1 VSAPRQCLE
10 SHSRTANNL
19 SGSPRSPVVIDGL
32 DGEVGVAAEE
42 EEREAEGDVLVE
54 EVGDHER
61 NAPVAPPPMDQ
72 QQPLQV
78 PKLPNRKVARHHG
91 LGAGRNR
98 EPQSEGRAW

>member
-1 VSAPRQCLE
+1 MCIGR
-10 SHSRTANNL
+10 
-19 SGSPRSPVVIDGL
+19 PRSPVVIDGL

-61 NAPVAPPPMDQ
+61 DAPVAPPPVDQ

-78 PKLPNRKVARHHG
+78 PELTDRKVAGHHG
-91 LGAGRNR
+91 LGAGRSK
-98 EPQSEGRAW
+98 EPQSAGRAW